1 MANDSMK
8 YSMKNEIKKGFLCVL
23 CASVAK
29 NIGHR
34 DMEILKMAECDLNN
48 LNIITQKIISC
59 AIEVHRI
66 LGPGLLESLYE
77 KALCYEFDIKKI
89 AYQSQVSVP
98 VIYKQKVIGD
108 YRIDL
113 LVEDEIIVELKA
125 ADRLERVFEAQLLS
139 YLKITSKKLG
149 LLINFNVPVLKDGI
163 KRIIL

>member
-1 MANDSMK
+1 
-8 YSMKNEIKKGFLCVL
+8 
-23 CASVAK
+23 VAK
-29 NIGHR
+29 DIGHR
-34 DMEILKMAECDLNN
+34 DTETLKMSEYDIDYLNV
-48 LNIITQKIISC
+48 ITREIISC
-59 AIEVHRI
+59 AIEVHKI

-89 AYQSQVSVP
+89 AYQSQVLVP
-98 VIYKQKVIGD
+98 VIYKQEIIGE

-125 ADRLERVFEAQLLS
+125 VDRFEKVFEAQLLS